1 MAYLP
6 SNITL
11 LGTFL
16 VIILF
21 FTNHRITLGFGA
33 SNTTDSPAG
42 FLECLTVELQSS
54 NSATSHL
61 IYTPNNSSYATL
73 IQIENQRPA
82 ATFPEKPLLIFTPFY
97 EHQIRL
103 AIHCS
108 KKLGVEI
115 RLRSGGHDYEGLS
128 SASEV
133 TFMVVD
139 LRNLRAVKIA
149 SNEKTAWVQAGATLG
164 QLYHTLAQKSRTLA
178 FTAGVCPTVGVGGH
192 ISGGGYGMMSRKHS
206 LAADNI
212 VDARVMNSDGQIL
225 NRRSMGED
233 LFWAIR
239 GGGGTSFGIVLA
251 FKVNLV
257 TVPETLT
264 VFNVTRTS
272 EQNATQLVHRWQ
284 YIADKVD
291 ENLLLRLF
299 LRSVTSPVT
308 GNRTVIAS
316 FTTLYLGGVQ
326 DLLPLMKQQFPELG
340 LVEKDCTEMSWIE
353 SVLFFAGLQNKPLD
367 VLLETAPPSRQ
378 YFKGKSDYVQEPIPL
393 DGLQGIWRF
402 MHEEDEMGS
411 RLELSPYGGV
421 LNSFSESETPFPH
434 RSGNIFIIEYGVYW
448 HSSKGNNEE
457 QGDQKHIKW
466 MRRLYSYMATYVSK
480 NPRAAYINYRDLDLG
495 MNNNSAGNTTTC
507 YEQARVWGMKYF
519 KNNFQR
525 LVRVKTKVDPTN
537 FFRNEQSIPPYAAI
551 SVYSS

>member
-1 MAYLP
+1 MAYLLP
-6 SNITL
+6 SNITF
-11 LGTFL
+11 GIFL
-16 VIILF
+16 VLILF
-21 FTNHRITLGFGA
+21 FTNQIITLGFGST
-33 SNTTDSPAG
+33 SNDPAG

-61 IYTPNNSSYATL
+61 IYTPSNASYSTL

-97 EHQIRL
+97 DHEIRS
-103 AIHCS
+103 AIYCS
-108 KKLGVEI
+108 KKLGVQI

-133 TFMVVD
+133 PFFVVD
-139 LRNLRAVKIA
+139 LRNLRTVTIA
-149 SNEKTAWVQAGATLG
+149 ADEKTAWVQVGATLG

-192 ISGGGYGMMSRKHS
+192 FSGGGYSMMSRKHG

-212 VDARVMNSDGQIL
+212 IDARVMNADGRIL

-257 TVPETLT
+257 TVPETVT

-272 EQNATQLVHRWQ
+272 EQNATQLLHRWQ
-284 YIADKVD
+284 YIADKID
-291 ENLLLRLF
+291 DNLSTRMF
-299 LRSVTSPVT
+299 LKSVRSPTT
-308 GNRTVIAS
+308 GKRAISAS

-326 DLLPLMKQQFPELG
+326 DLLPLMKEQFPELG

-353 SVLFFAGLQNKPLD
+353 SVLFLARLHNKPLD
-367 VLLETAPPSRQ
+367 VLLDTTPPTRQ
-378 YFKGKSDYVQEPIPL
+378 YYKGKSDFVQEPIPV

-402 MHEEDEMGS
+402 MHQEDELS
-411 RLELSPYGGV
+411 IELQFSPYGGKM
-421 LNSFSESETPFPH
+421 NSFSESETPFPH
-434 RSGNIFIIEYGVYW
+434 RSGNIFMIEYGLYW
-448 HSSKGNNEE
+448 YLPGKEE
-457 QGDQKHIKW
+457 AEKHLNW
-466 MRRLYSYMATYVSK
+466 MRRFHGYMATYASK
-480 NPRAAYINYRDLDLG
+480 SPRQAYVNYRDLDLG
-495 MNNNSAGNTTTC
+495 MTSLYSGNITSF
-507 YEQARVWGMKYF
+507 EQASEWGMKYF
-519 KNNFQR
+519 KNNFDR
-525 LVRVKTKVDPTN
+525 LVRVKTTVDPTN
-537 FFRNEQSIPPYAAI
+537 FFRNEQSIPPYAS